1 MGGGKQARVCFPL
14 SLGKARGVDPPPR
27 GHPVRLAT
35 KENVACLSEFSMWD
49 FARHKHPKRNG
60 PRRVVLRPLEVIR
73 LCSGDLGL
81 RLIAKAL

>member
-1 MGGGKQARVCFPL
+1 MALILRR
-14 SLGKARGVDPPPR
+14 AAT
-27 GHPVRLAT
+27 PVRLAT
-35 KENVACLSEFSMWD
+35 KENLACLSEFSMWD

-60 PRRVVLRPLEVIR
+60 HRRVVLSPLEVIR